1 MIELCPSILFCF
13 IHCTKLLSQHH
24 TRKRKA
30 EDEPDCAPK
39 KIKTEEEETVRKQ
52 SKTMF
57 KYRDNL
63 AKLLKK
69 KELSYILEHNDQ
81 YMPTGDSKV
90 CGEIPLVWGGIGLW
104 LWISIIHIIIIVVLK
119 TKGK

>member
-90 CGEIPLVWGGIGLW
+90 CGEIPLV
-104 LWISIIHIIIIVVLK
+104 
-119 TKGK
+119 